1 MSRETDFD
9 EAQRSAVYRAIFER
23 RDVRSYLPDPVPE
36 DVLRRVL
43 EAAHRAPSVGFMQPW
58 TFLVVRDLE
67 TRRRIH
73 AHFIEVNGRAAAIYE
88 DDQRRTYQ
96 ALKLQGILDAPLN
109 VLVTCDPARAGEHV
123 LGRFTMPETDVYST
137 CLAVQN
143 LWLAARVEGLGVGWM
158 SIMEKSAVREIL
170 GVPESIEPVAYLTL
184 GYPVEFAR
192 APLLSEVGWR
202 QRLPL
207 DDVIFVDRWGQRPST
222 SRSPVAPRAATL
234 SSELSAAPAQSQ
246 QQDELITLAPPAQ
259 AEQRNRDLTK
269 PYGSLGVIEQL
280 TLKLAGLQQSAY
292 PNAEPAHL
300 TLFAADHG
308 VARRRV
314 SAYKRETTLKMV
326 YSYLAGGAVA
336 NALTRA
342 QSIALHVIDV
352 GVDHDFAGAQGL
364 LHRKVA
370 RGTRDFCEEAA
381 MSAAECQLA
390 QAHGADV
397 VRALPELS
405 VLLLGEMGIGN
416 STSAA
421 VLTAGLLSLSP
432 EQSVGPGTG
441 VSQATRQRKLE
452 AVEAALRL
460 HLTTDPDELL
470 RRVGGFEIAAM
481 VGAIEAACARRAL
494 VLLDGFITG
503 VAALVAALRTP
514 AVKPF
519 LVASHLSAEPGHAP
533 VLSALALRPL
543 LALDMRLGEGS
554 GAALAYGLLSSG
566 CRVMREVRTFEE
578 ANIDR
583 PEDG

>member
-1 MSRETDFD
+1 
-9 EAQRSAVYRAIFER
+9 
-23 RDVRSYLPDPVPE
+23 
-36 DVLRRVL
+36 
-43 EAAHRAPSVGFMQPW
+43 
-58 TFLVVRDLE
+58 
-67 TRRRIH
+67 
-73 AHFIEVNGRAAAIYE
+73 
-88 DDQRRTYQ
+88 
-96 ALKLQGILDAPLN
+96 
-109 VLVTCDPARAGEHV
+109 
-123 LGRFTMPETDVYST
+123 
-137 CLAVQN
+137 
-143 LWLAARVEGLGVGWM
+143 M

-170 GVPESIEPVAYLTL
+170 GVPESVEPVAYLTL

-207 DDVIFVDRWGQRPST
+207 DDVIFADRWGQRSAT
-222 SRSPVAPRAATL
+222 VCSPLEPRAVTP
-234 SSELSAAPAQSQ
+234 SSDLSAAPAQPSQ
-246 QQDELITLAPPAQ
+246 QQVALATLAPSAQ

-280 TLKLAGLQQSAY
+280 TLKLAGLQQTAY

-342 QSIALHVIDV
+342 QNIALHVVDV

-381 MSAAECQLA
+381 MSAAECELA
-390 QAHGADV
+390 RAHGADV

-441 VSQATRQRKLE
+441 VSQSTRQRKLE

-503 VAALVAALRTP
+503 VAALVASLRRP

-554 GAALAYGLLSSG
+554 GAALAYGLLSAG
-566 CRVMREVRTFEE
+566 CRVMREVRTFDE
-578 ANIDR
+578 ANIER

>member
-1 MSRETDFD
+1 MAREPDFD

-23 RDVRSYLPDPVPE
+23 RDVRSYLPDDVP
-36 DVLRRVL
+36 DDLLRRVL
-43 EAAHRAPSVGFMQPW
+43 DAAHHAPSVGFMQPW
-58 TFLVVRDLE
+58 TFMVVRDLE

-73 AHFIEVNGRAAAIYE
+73 AHFLEVNARAAAVYQ

-96 ALKLQGILDAPLN
+96 SLKLQGILDAPLN
-109 VLVTCDPARAGEHV
+109 VLVTCDPARAGERV

-143 LWLAARVEGLGVGWM
+143 LWLAARAEGLGVGWM
-158 SIMEKSAVREIL
+158 SIMEKGAVREIL
-170 GVPESIEPVAYLTL
+170 GIPAGVEPVAYLTL

-207 DDVIFVDRWGQRPST
+207 DEVIFVDRWGQRASAPPIAQP
-222 SRSPVAPRAATL
+222 PVP
-234 SSELSAAPAQSQ
+234 PHPSQ
-246 QQDELITLAPPAQ
+246 QPAMPVTLAAPAQ

-269 PYGSLGVIEQL
+269 PYGSLGLIEQL
-280 TLKLAGLQQSAY
+280 TLKLAGLQQCVY
-292 PNAEPAHL
+292 PSAEPAQL
-300 TLFAADHG
+300 VLFAADHG

-326 YSYLAGGAVA
+326 YSYLAGGAVV
-336 NALTRA
+336 NALARA
-342 QSIALHVIDV
+342 QNIALQVVDV

-370 RGTRDFCEEAA
+370 RGTRDFCEEPA
-381 MSAAECQLA
+381 MSVGECELA
-390 QAHGADV
+390 RAHGAEV
-397 VRALPELS
+397 VRGLPELS

-421 VLTAGLLSLSP
+421 ALSAGLLSLSP

-441 VSQATRQRKLE
+441 ISQSTRQRKLE
-452 AVEAALRL
+452 AVQTAL
-460 HLTTDPDELL
+460 HLHRTRDPDELL

-503 VAALVAALRTP
+503 VAALVAAMRTP
-514 AVKPF
+514 EVKPF
-519 LVASHLSAEPGHAP
+519 LVASHLSAEPGHGP

-554 GAALAYGLLSSG
+554 GAALAYNLLSAG
-566 CRVMREVRTFEE
+566 CRVMREVRTFDE
-578 ANIDR
+578 ANIER
-583 PEDG
+583 PDDV